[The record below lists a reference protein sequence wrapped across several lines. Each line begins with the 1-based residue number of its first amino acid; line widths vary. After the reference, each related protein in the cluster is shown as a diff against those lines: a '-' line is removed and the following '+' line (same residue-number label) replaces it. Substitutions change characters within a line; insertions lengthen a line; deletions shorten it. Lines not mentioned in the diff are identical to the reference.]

1 MEKQIQMKYNH
12 TNDQAAEYLRL
23 ALREL
28 GRYNLPATPF
38 NYSVWYEFL
47 SKVNPEL
54 TLALKEHLSK
64 SGDISVEDAYRL
76 YLYHIVNRGQ
86 AVIDKVKASFL
97 EVVKEI
103 LSDISSTGEDI
114 SGFENYLVN
123 FSRRIEKTDNEK
135 AFRTS
140 LKELIIEV
148 KKIESSSTML
158 EDRLKSAD
166 EEVKVLQ
173 SKLKETEWFAT
184 TDALTGLLNRRS
196 FEEKLVQHTTSN
208 NSHQI
213 LSLIMLDIDH
223 FKRVNDTYGHLTG
236 DDLLRV
242 IAKTLKDYVRGKD
255 IVCRYGGEEFIIL
268 LRDTPIQG
276 AVTVAEKIRT
286 HFASMS
292 WKQKSTGVSMGRVTL
307 SCGVSQY
314 RPKEPI
320 EAFVQRA
327 DIALY
332 QSKKMG
338 RNQVTKEMG

>member
-1 MEKQIQMKYNH
+1 MKYHH

-38 NYSVWYEFL
+38 NYSVWYEFI

-54 TLALKEHLSK
+54 TAALKDHLNK
-64 SGDISVEDAYRL
+64 TGDINEEVAYQL
-76 YLYHIVNRGQ
+76 YLYHVVNRGQ
-86 AVIDKVKASFL
+86 ALVDKVKAQFL
-97 EVVKEI
+97 DVVKEV
-103 LSDISSTGEDI
+103 LSDITSTGDDI
-114 SGFENYLVN
+114 SGFEKYLMG
-123 FSRRIEKTDNEK
+123 FSTRVEQSDTES
-135 AFRTS
+135 AFKSS
-140 LKELIIEV
+140 LKELIFEV

-158 EDRLKSAD
+158 EDRLNSAN
-166 EEVKVLQ
+166 EEVKSLQ

-184 TDALTGLLNRRS
+184 TDALTGLWNRRS
-196 FEEKLVQHTTSN
+196 FEEKLLQQTESSN
-208 NSHQI
+208 NNGQV

-255 IVCRYGGEEFIIL
+255 IVCRYGGEEFVIL
-268 LRDTPIQG
+268 LSDTALSG
-276 AVTVAEKIRT
+276 AMTVAEKIRT

-292 WKQKSTGVSMGRVTL
+292 WKQKSTGVSMGRITL

-314 RPKEPI
+314 RTEEPL

-327 DIALY
+327 DVALY

-338 RNQVTKEMG
+338 RNQVTAELG